1 METYYTDKERKF
13 VISAF
18 RELRIALADD
28 LSYPEIRR
36 IEDII
41 KGGIA
46 AGKAHRDKYGIN
58 PSVRHLNT
66 ALLLSR
72 YVGADRNMIIAT
84 LLYQICS
91 DDYFSLED
99 VKAEFGDDV
108 RSIIHGLKNV
118 ADLYKKQ
125 TTQRDE
131 NFSKLMMAFAE
142 NIRVIIIMIVDRLA
156 LMKAINHHPNQKFVF
171 DIASESLYLYAPLA
185 HRLGLYKIKS
195 ELEDMSLKY
204 TNRDL
209 YTQIAHKLN
218 ESKQERDKYIAEFIA
233 PIKKKLEDDGF
244 KFEIKGRT
252 KSIYSIWNKMRKQ
265 NAELKDI
272 YDLFAI
278 RIIIDTPLKNERSDC
293 WKAFAIVTDMFKPN
307 PSRLKDWISI
317 PKSNGYESLHTTVT
331 GPGQRWVEVQIR
343 TQRMDEI
350 AEKGLAAHFKY
361 KGVKSEKSLDDWMAN
376 VRDLLET
383 SGKDTPEI
391 MKKMNM
397 DVYDKEV
404 FIFTPKGDLFRL
416 PLGATILDFAFA
428 IHSKIGC
435 SCIGGKVNGKTHK
448 INYELKNGDTVE
460 VLTSSTQQP
469 KQQWL
474 SIVTTSKAKN
484 KIRQSLNEISNRS
497 AEFAK
502 ELLQRRFKNRK
513 IEIEEAI
520 LTKVIKRLGYKTA
533 TDFYNEIS
541 SEKLDIGQIVDS
553 YVALKEKEDETQ
565 QIASSR
571 SAQEFVMQPP
581 ALSSSESSDVVIIGE
596 GIKGIN
602 FKLSKCCM
610 PIQGDDIMGFIA
622 SDGAIKIHKRGCPNA
637 RHLMNRYP
645 YRTIKAAWSEI
656 VGGNQFAVPLSI
668 IGNDDIGIVNNITS
682 LITKEKSVSL
692 RSIAIDSNDGLFQG
706 RLVVGV
712 NDTVSLNNLIKKITA
727 IKGVKSMQQTNYI
740 DNLLSRGFDS

>member
-435 SCIGGKVNGKTHK
+435 TCIGGKVNGKTHK

-692 RSIAIDSNDGLFQG
+692 RSIAID
-706 RLVVGV
+706 
-712 NDTVSLNNLIKKITA
+712 
-727 IKGVKSMQQTNYI
+727 
-740 DNLLSRGFDS
+740 

>member
-416 PLGATILDFAFA
+416 PLGATILDFAFV

-435 SCIGGKVNGKTHK
+435 TCIGGKVNGKTHK

-727 IKGVKSMQQTNYI
+727 IKGVKDVRRN
-740 DNLLSRGFDS
+740 N

>member
-204 TNRDL
+204 TKRDL

-435 SCIGGKVNGKTHK
+435 TCIGGKVNGKTHK

-581 ALSSSESSDVVIIGE
+581 TLSSSESSDVVIIGE

-727 IKGVKSMQQTNYI
+727 IKGVKDVRRN
-740 DNLLSRGFDS
+740 N

>member
-1 METYYTDKERKF
+1 METYYTYKERKF

-435 SCIGGKVNGKTHK
+435 TCIGGKVNGKTHK

-727 IKGVKSMQQTNYI
+727 IKGVKDVRRN
-740 DNLLSRGFDS
+740 N

>member
-581 ALSSSESSDVVIIGE
+581 TLSSSESSDVVIIGE

-727 IKGVKSMQQTNYI
+727 IKGVKDVRRN
-740 DNLLSRGFDS
+740 N

>member
-331 GPGQRWVEVQIR
+331 GPGQRWVEGQIR

-435 SCIGGKVNGKTHK
+435 TCIGGKVNGKTHK

-727 IKGVKSMQQTNYI
+727 IKGVKDVRRN
-740 DNLLSRGFDS
+740 N

>member
-156 LMKAINHHPNQKFVF
+156 LMKAINHHSNQKFVF

-435 SCIGGKVNGKTHK
+435 TCIGGKVNGKTHK

-541 SEKLDIGQIVDS
+541 SEKLDIGQIVDN

-581 ALSSSESSDVVIIGE
+581 TLSSSESSDVVIIGE

-622 SDGAIKIHKRGCPNA
+622 SDGAIKIHKRGCHNA

-727 IKGVKSMQQTNYI
+727 IKGVKDVRRN
-740 DNLLSRGFDS
+740 N

>member
-108 RSIIHGLKNV
+108 RLIIHGLKNV

-435 SCIGGKVNGKTHK
+435 TCIGGKVNGKTHK

-474 SIVTTSKAKN
+474 FIVTTSKAKN

-727 IKGVKSMQQTNYI
+727 IKGVKDVRRN
-740 DNLLSRGFDS
+740 N

>member
-99 VKAEFGDDV
+99 VNAEFGDDV

-435 SCIGGKVNGKTHK
+435 TCIGGKVNGKTHK

-645 YRTIKAAWSEI
+645 YRTIKAVWSEI

-727 IKGVKSMQQTNYI
+727 IKGVKDVRRN
-740 DNLLSRGFDS
+740 N

>member
-18 RELRIALADD
+18 RELRIALAND

-435 SCIGGKVNGKTHK
+435 TCIGGKVNGKTHK

-622 SDGAIKIHKRGCPNA
+622 NDGAIKIHKRGCPNA

-727 IKGVKSMQQTNYI
+727 IKGVKDVRRN
-740 DNLLSRGFDS
+740 N

>member
-435 SCIGGKVNGKTHK
+435 TCIGGKVNGKTHK

-682 LITKEKSVSL
+682 LITKEKVYLCVALPST
-692 RSIAIDSNDGLFQG
+692 RTTDCF
-706 RLVVGV
+706 
-712 NDTVSLNNLIKKITA
+712 
-727 IKGVKSMQQTNYI
+727 KGV
-740 DNLLSRGFDS
+740 LSSESTTLFHSII

>member
-66 ALLLSR
+66 ARLLSR

-435 SCIGGKVNGKTHK
+435 TCIGGKVNGKTHK

-727 IKGVKSMQQTNYI
+727 IKGVKDVRRN
-740 DNLLSRGFDS
+740 N

>member
-28 LSYPEIRR
+28 LSYQEIRR

-233 PIKKKLEDDGF
+233 PIKKKLEEDGF

-278 RIIIDTPLKNERSDC
+278 RIIIDTPLQNERSDC

-428 IHSKIGC
+428 IHSKIG
-435 SCIGGKVNGKTHK
+435 STCIGGKVNGKTHK

-460 VLTSSTQQP
+460 ILTSSTQQP

-581 ALSSSESSDVVIIGE
+581 ALSGSESSDVVIIGE

-610 PIQGDDIMGFIA
+610 PIQGDDIVGFIA

-668 IGNDDIGIVNNITS
+668 TGNDDIGIVNNITS

-727 IKGVKSMQQTNYI
+727 IKGVKDVRRN
-740 DNLLSRGFDS
+740 N

>member
-1 METYYTDKERKF
+1 MEIKMMETYYTDKERKF

-435 SCIGGKVNGKTHK
+435 TCIGGKVNGKTHK

-520 LTKVIKRLGYKTA
+520 LKKVIKRLGYKTA

-541 SEKLDIGQIVDS
+541 SEKLDIGQIVDN

-581 ALSSSESSDVVIIGE
+581 TLSSSESSDVVIIGE

-727 IKGVKSMQQTNYI
+727 IKGVKDVRRN
-740 DNLLSRGFDS
+740 N

>member
-435 SCIGGKVNGKTHK
+435 TCIGGKVNGKTHK

-497 AEFAK
+497 AKFAK

-541 SEKLDIGQIVDS
+541 SEKLDIGQIVDN

-581 ALSSSESSDVVIIGE
+581 TLSSSESSDVVIIGE

-727 IKGVKSMQQTNYI
+727 IKGVKDVRRN
-740 DNLLSRGFDS
+740 N

>member
-278 RIIIDTPLKNERSDC
+278 RIIINTPLKNERSDC

-435 SCIGGKVNGKTHK
+435 TCIGGKVNGKTHK

-581 ALSSSESSDVVIIGE
+581 TLSSSESSDVVIIGE

-727 IKGVKSMQQTNYI
+727 IKGVKDVRRN
-740 DNLLSRGFDS
+740 N

>member
-233 PIKKKLEDDGF
+233 PIKKKLVDDGF

-435 SCIGGKVNGKTHK
+435 TCIGGKVNGKTHK

-727 IKGVKSMQQTNYI
+727 IKGVKDVRRN
-740 DNLLSRGFDS
+740 N

>member
-435 SCIGGKVNGKTHK
+435 TCIGGKVNGKTHK

-484 KIRQSLNEISNRS
+484 KLRQSLNEISNRS

-541 SEKLDIGQIVDS
+541 SEKLDIGQIVDN

-581 ALSSSESSDVVIIGE
+581 TLSSSESSDVVIIGE

-727 IKGVKSMQQTNYI
+727 IKGVKDVRRN
-740 DNLLSRGFDS
+740 N

>member
-435 SCIGGKVNGKTHK
+435 TCIGGKVNGKTHK

-712 NDTVSLNNLIKKITA
+712 NDTVSLNNLIKEITA
-727 IKGVKSMQQTNYI
+727 IKGVKDVRRN
-740 DNLLSRGFDS
+740 N

>member
-218 ESKQERDKYIAEFIA
+218 ESKQERDKYIADFIA

-727 IKGVKSMQQTNYI
+727 IKGVKDVRRN
-740 DNLLSRGFDS
+740 N

>member
-18 RELRIALADD
+18 RELRIALACD
-28 LSYPEIRR
+28 LSYQEIRR

-404 FIFTPKGDLFRL
+404 FIFTPKGYLFRL

-435 SCIGGKVNGKTHK
+435 TCIGGKVNGKTHK

-727 IKGVKSMQQTNYI
+727 IKGVKDVRRN
-740 DNLLSRGFDS
+740 N

>member
-435 SCIGGKVNGKTHK
+435 TCIGGKVNGKTHK

-520 LTKVIKRLGYKTA
+520 LTKVIKRLGCKTA

-541 SEKLDIGQIVDS
+541 SEKLDIGQIVDN

-581 ALSSSESSDVVIIGE
+581 TLSSSESSDVVIIGE

-727 IKGVKSMQQTNYI
+727 IKGVKDVRRN
-740 DNLLSRGFDS
+740 N

>member
-278 RIIIDTPLKNERSDC
+278 RIIIDTPLKNERSNC

-404 FIFTPKGDLFRL
+404 FLFTPKGDLFRL

-435 SCIGGKVNGKTHK
+435 TCIGGKVNGKTHK

-727 IKGVKSMQQTNYI
+727 IKGVKDVRRN
-740 DNLLSRGFDS
+740 N

>member
-1 METYYTDKERKF
+1 MMETYYTDKERKF

-435 SCIGGKVNGKTHK
+435 TCIGGKVNGKTHK

-502 ELLQRRFKNRK
+502 ELLPRRFKNRK

-541 SEKLDIGQIVDS
+541 SEKLDIGHIVDS

-727 IKGVKSMQQTNYI
+727 IKGVKDVRRN
-740 DNLLSRGFDS
+740 N

>member
-108 RSIIHGLKNV
+108 RSIMHGLKNV

-435 SCIGGKVNGKTHK
+435 TCIGGKVNGKTHK

-727 IKGVKSMQQTNYI
+727 IKGVKDVRRN
-740 DNLLSRGFDS
+740 N

>member
-435 SCIGGKVNGKTHK
+435 TCIGGKVNGKTHK

-474 SIVTTSKAKN
+474 SIVTTAKAKN

-727 IKGVKSMQQTNYI
+727 IKGVKDVRRN
-740 DNLLSRGFDS
+740 N

>member
-435 SCIGGKVNGKTHK
+435 TCIGGKVNGKTHK

-553 YVALKEKEDETQ
+553 YVALKEKEYETQ

-656 VGGNQFAVPLSI
+656 VSGNQFAVPLSI

-727 IKGVKSMQQTNYI
+727 IKGVKDVRRN
-740 DNLLSRGFDS
+740 N

>member
-435 SCIGGKVNGKTHK
+435 TCIGGKVNGKTHK

-541 SEKLDIGQIVDS
+541 SEKLDIGQIVDN

-581 ALSSSESSDVVIIGE
+581 TLSSSKSSDVVIIGE

-727 IKGVKSMQQTNYI
+727 IKGVKDVRRN
-740 DNLLSRGFDS
+740 N

>member
-435 SCIGGKVNGKTHK
+435 TCIGGKVNGKTHK

-727 IKGVKSMQQTNYI
+727 IKGVKGVKDVRRN
-740 DNLLSRGFDS
+740 N

>member
-252 KSIYSIWNKMRKQ
+252 KSIYSIWDKMRKQ

-435 SCIGGKVNGKTHK
+435 TCIGGKVNGKTHK

-541 SEKLDIGQIVDS
+541 SEKLDIGQIVDN

-581 ALSSSESSDVVIIGE
+581 TLSSSESSDVVIIGE

-727 IKGVKSMQQTNYI
+727 IKGVKDVRRN
-740 DNLLSRGFDS
+740 N

>member
-435 SCIGGKVNGKTHK
+435 TCIGGKVNGKTHK

-469 KQQWL
+469 KKQWL

-727 IKGVKSMQQTNYI
+727 IKGVKDVRRN
-740 DNLLSRGFDS
+740 N

>member
-41 KGGIA
+41 RGGIA

-156 LMKAINHHPNQKFVF
+156 LMKAINHHPNQKFVL

-435 SCIGGKVNGKTHK
+435 TCIGGKVNGKTHK

-727 IKGVKSMQQTNYI
+727 IKGVKDVRRN
-740 DNLLSRGFDS
+740 N

>member
-58 PSVRHLNT
+58 PPVRHLNT

-435 SCIGGKVNGKTHK
+435 TCIGGKVNGKTHK

-541 SEKLDIGQIVDS
+541 SEKLDIGQIVDN

-581 ALSSSESSDVVIIGE
+581 TLSSSESSDVVIIGE

-727 IKGVKSMQQTNYI
+727 IKGVKDVRRN
-740 DNLLSRGFDS
+740 N

>member
-435 SCIGGKVNGKTHK
+435 TCIGGKVNGKTHK

-610 PIQGDDIMGFIA
+610 PIQGDDIVGFIA

-727 IKGVKSMQQTNYI
+727 IKGVKDVRRN
-740 DNLLSRGFDS
+740 N